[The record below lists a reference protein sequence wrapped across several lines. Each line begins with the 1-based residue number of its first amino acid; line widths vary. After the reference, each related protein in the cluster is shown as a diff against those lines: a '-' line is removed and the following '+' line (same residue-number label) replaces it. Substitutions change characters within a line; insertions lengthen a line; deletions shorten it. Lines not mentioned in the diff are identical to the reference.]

1 MFGSIGWQEII
12 LIILIILL
20 LFGASRI
27 PEVMKSLGKGV
38 REFKKA
44 IKGIESEVD
53 EKEEPSTKDVGS
65 PKDEKDT
72 KES

>member
-12 LIILIILL
+12 LIIIIILL
-20 LFGASRI
+20 LFGARRI

-44 IKGIESEVD
+44 IKGIESEVEDKD
-53 EKEEPSTKDVGS
+53 EKEEKT
-65 PKDEKDT
+65 E
-72 KES
+72 KESKNN